1 MRKYEL
7 MTIYPLEEDKY
18 KAGLEA
24 LKADLANFGAE
35 IEKEEPYGDR
45 DLTYEVKR
53 QKRGR
58 FVLLTIKANPAKI
71 VEMDA
76 QFKFNTVK
84 PYLTKGKQI
93 AIQGSLRQNRW
104 EKDGQKQSRV
114 VIVADSVELL
124 GGNGGSNGNG
134 YSGGAGSD
142 FNGGFQQRP
151 SYSQPSMN
159 QGSSGNMGGF
169 DMNDSFGG
177 DSSGFSEDIPF

>member
-24 LKADLANFGAE
+24 LKADLAKFGAE

-58 FVLLTIKANPAKI
+58 FVLLTIKANPSKI

-76 QFKFNTVK
+76 QFKFNNNLLK
-84 PYLTKGKQI
+84 YLFV
-93 AIQGSLRQNRW
+93 LEE
-104 EKDGQKQSRV
+104 EKN
-114 VIVADSVELL
+114 A
-124 GGNGGSNGNG
+124 
-134 YSGGAGSD
+134 
-142 FNGGFQQRP
+142 
-151 SYSQPSMN
+151 
-159 QGSSGNMGGF
+159 
-169 DMNDSFGG
+169 
-177 DSSGFSEDIPF
+177 